1 MKRTL
6 YGGLLVALTLASGA
20 AAQEAGEPQLQQA
33 EVSPEYLEAEVTRAG
48 ELRVERELLRGT
60 DRIEVRADPR
70 YHHGEVGIDAGRDWP
85 GALTAHETSLLDAA
99 RAAVEAARAE
109 GRLHVTA
116 ILDEDGEWPTELAAQ
131 AKLEAWEN
139 HEVAPLTEDEIAGV
153 GDFPAVQETGPA
165 GLSAGEQ
172 RKLEHQPAWEEE
184 SLERDEDARPAPA
197 TPPTEP
203 RPIGPEFGPEA
214 DVAEGEAR

>member
-6 YGGLLVALTLASGA
+6 TSGLLVALTLASGA

-48 ELRVERELLRGT
+48 ALRVERDLLRGT
-60 DRIEVRADPR
+60 ERFEVRADPR
-70 YHHGEVGIDAGRDWP
+70 HHHGEPAIDAGRHWP
-85 GALTAHETSLLDAA
+85 GELTAHETSLLDAA

-116 ILDEDGEWPTELAAQ
+116 ILDENGEWPTELAAQ

-139 HEVAPLTEDEIAGV
+139 HVVEPLTEDEVAGI
-153 GDFPAVQETGPA
+153 GDFPAVQEIGPP

-172 RKLEHQPAWEEE
+172 RKLEQTSTWEEE

-197 TPPTEP
+197 TPPSAPKPT
-203 RPIGPEFGPEA
+203 GPEFGPEA
-214 DVAEGEAR
+214 DVEEGEAR